1 MRRAPSTIAAHSQ
14 PAGAAL
20 KNPSICYWRALR
32 VVSLFLAATWGVT
45 TSAQGTPPQPAASET
60 LEAHLGK
67 GYEALRQDRYEVASG
82 EFRAA
87 LELDP
92 KLALKAR
99 FPLAVS
105 LFELHRFEESRRQF
119 EAVRSEVGDRPS
131 ISYYLGRLDLEDR
144 KYESAVRNLQA
155 AIASPPFPDT
165 SYYLGFAFFKQDNL
179 PAAENWLKEAVRLTP
194 RDARIQYQLGLVY
207 RKEGKEEDAKKALE
221 LSEELRRRDDT
232 ESQIVSDCGKKLEQ
246 APRAEAH
253 AICDKLYDPENA
265 EKLTELGTIYAQ
277 HGDFEAALAPL
288 QRAAE
293 LSPQS
298 PIMQYNLAHLYYD
311 SNQFE
316 KARAPLAEAT
326 QRWPDLFP
334 LNSLYGTVLFKL
346 GDYEPAYQVL
356 RHAQQLDPQDKATGD
371 FLYLA
376 ALQLGRK
383 HQQARE
389 YAQALRYLGEA
400 ASMKP
405 QEPAPHRSMAQV
417 YASTGR
423 TKQAEDE
430 EREADRLS
438 VPAQTSN

>member
-1 MRRAPSTIAAHSQ
+1 M
-14 PAGAAL
+14 
-20 KNPSICYWRALR
+20 
-32 VVSLFLAATWGVT
+32 VVILAATWGGT
-45 TSAQGTPPQPAASET
+45 ASAQPAPPKPAET

-67 GYEALRQDRYEVASG
+67 AYDALRQDRYEVAAG

-99 FPLAVS
+99 FPLAVA
-105 LFELHRFEESRRQF
+105 LFELHKFEESRRQF
-119 EAVRSEVGDRPS
+119 EAVRSAVGERPS

-144 KYESAVRNLQA
+144 NYTSAVRNLQA

-165 SYYLGFAFFKQDNL
+165 SYYLGFVFFKQGNL
-179 PAAENWLKEAVRLTP
+179 ADAEKWLEESVRLNP
-194 RDARIQYQLGLVY
+194 RDARMQYQLGLVY
-207 RKEGKEEDAKKALE
+207 RKEGKEEDAEKALQ

-246 APRAEAH
+246 SPRAEAH
-253 AICDKLYDPENA
+253 AICDKLYDPDNP

-277 HGDFEAALAPL
+277 HADFEAALLPL

-293 LSPQS
+293 LAPQS

-311 SNQFE
+311 LNQFE
-316 KARAPLAEAT
+316 MARGPLDDAT
-326 QRWPDLFP
+326 KRWPDLFP
-334 LNSLYGTVLFKL
+334 LNALYGTVLFKL
-346 GDYEPAYQVL
+346 GDYQPAYEAL
-356 RHAQQLDPQDKATGD
+356 RHAQQLNPQDKATGD
-371 FLYLA
+371 LLYLA

-389 YAQALRYLGEA
+389 YAEALRFLEEA

-405 QEPAPHRSMAQV
+405 QEPAPHRSMAEV
-417 YASTGR
+417 YGATGR
-423 TKQAEDE
+423 SKQAEDE
-430 EREADRLS
+430 QRAADRLS
-438 VPAQTSN
+438 SLPQANN